1 MKITIQNKSFCFT
14 GRAGM
19 KRADLAAIVV
29 SRGGEVHKRVTRAT
43 DYLVVGGKGS
53 KRWAYRGFGNKILRA
68 RYLKAQGYAVRIVS
82 ERDFWKAAAG

>member
-19 KRADLAAIVV
+19 KRADLAAIVA
-29 SRGGEVHKRVTRAT
+29 SRGGKVHERVTRAT
-43 DYLVVGGKGS
+43 DYLVVGEGGS

-68 RYLKAQGYAVRIVS
+68 RYLKAQGFAVRVVS
-82 ERDFWKAAAG
+82 ERDFWRGIG

>member
-29 SRGGEVHKRVTRAT
+29 SHGGEVHKRVTRAT
-43 DYLVVGGKGS
+43 DYLVVGEGGS

-68 RYLKAQGYAVRIVS
+68 RYLKAQGFAVRVVS
-82 ERDFWKAAAG
+82 ERDFWRAAAG